1 MKRVLVVDDE
11 EALRRLYGECFKEA
25 GYQVWLAADG
35 QEALDLILESCPDIL
50 FSDVNMPVMG
60 GIELL
65 ERLQKAEK
73 VPPITVLLSGALT
86 EQIRRRALE
95 YGATAVLSKS
105 TPQQNLEVVERLA
118 AGL

>member
-11 EALRRLYGECFKEA
+11 EALRKLYGALFKEA
-25 GYQVWLAADG
+25 GYQVRLAADG
-35 QEALDLILESCPDIL
+35 QEALELILESCPDIL
-50 FSDVNMPVMG
+50 LSDVNMPVMS

-65 ERLQKAEK
+65 ERLQRVEEI
-73 VPPITVLLSGALT
+73 PPIVVLVSGTLT

-95 YGATAVLSKS
+95 CGASAVLSKGAL
-105 TPQQNLEVVERLA
+105 QQNLEVVERLV